1 MADIIQRY
9 ADLLFMPYVVGVLLL
24 TGVFLTIRLG
34 VVQLRRLPEAF
45 RAMVGAAVE
54 GQRRPASCRRSRRS

>member
-1 MADIIQRY
+1 MADTIQRL

-24 TGVFLTIRLG
+24 TGLFLTIRLG

-45 RAMVGAAVE
+45 RAMLGAPSTGKAAGV
-54 GQRRPASCRRSRRS
+54 CRRSRRS